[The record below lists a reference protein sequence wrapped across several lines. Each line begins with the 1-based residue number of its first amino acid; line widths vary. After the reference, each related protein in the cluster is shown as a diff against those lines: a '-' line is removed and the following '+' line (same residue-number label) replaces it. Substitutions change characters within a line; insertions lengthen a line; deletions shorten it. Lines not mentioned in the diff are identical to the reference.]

1 MGYSVQMRS
10 DAMIGCTLKELVD
23 NVVNKLFGAL
33 ADVSH
38 VHTVSKNEGTVYLM
52 VFNKYYVRAKDYISL
67 SLMMTV
73 ADDGYE
79 ATIIC
84 YEPAAQLIE
93 MIWRADDDFVECVE
107 ETLQGFGF
115 ITVSRDKIV

>member
-67 SLMMTV
+67 SLMMTA

-84 YEPAAQLIE
+84 HEPAAQLIE